1 MYSDPVGAAGGE
13 AVGEG
18 VAILGKAAAWESD
31 GAVLRQR
38 VWVQEHARLAVQTVL
53 YV

>member
-13 AVGEG
+13 SVGEG
-18 VAILGKAAAWESD
+18 VAILGEAAAGERD
-31 GAVLRQR
+31 RAVLGQR
-38 VWVQEHARLAVQTVL
+38 VGVQEHARLAVQTVL